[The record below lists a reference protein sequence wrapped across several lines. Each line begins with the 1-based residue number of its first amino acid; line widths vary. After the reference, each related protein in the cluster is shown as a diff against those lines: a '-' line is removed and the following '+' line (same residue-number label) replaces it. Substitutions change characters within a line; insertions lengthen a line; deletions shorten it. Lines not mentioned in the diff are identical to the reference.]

1 MSRVY
6 AHMCRDQHIEIGHND
21 SGEDERC
28 PVCRAMD
35 ALEQIAQV
43 CLDNEGP
50 TVRHDLALKFVKD
63 VAAKTHASL
72 SITQHHSGTE
82 NV

>member
-1 MSRVY
+1 MTNYS
-6 AHMCRDQHIEIGHND
+6 HMCRDQHIEIGHND

-28 PVCRAMD
+28 PLCRAID

-43 CLDNEGP
+43 CLDNEAP

-63 VAAKTHASL
+63 VAAKTAFSL
-72 SITQHHSGTE
+72 TGDDNQ
-82 NV
+82 